1 MTLFEYYGELSP
13 YERAKLTSTPSMLF
27 NFAAAA
33 FKFALGLSSSVA
45 ALCISG
51 LYSFFCGASKR
62 IYFRGMTASMGDE
75 SRECGYYLLIGVV
88 LTVSSAVYC
97 IYMYFWSEGASGS
110 PGAYATAAACGIALF
125 ELVASVSGLVRARRD
140 GDLLMEGLRFVNLA
154 AAFAAIVT
162 AATAVCASV
171 GFEDPRFPVYG
182 GRFGVIMGGVSV
194 LTGIY
199 MIVKGLCLVRRYAAR
214 ERVRIIE
221 R

>member
-1 MTLFEYYGELSP
+1 
-13 YERAKLTSTPSMLF
+13 
-27 NFAAAA
+27 
-33 FKFALGLSSSVA
+33 
-45 ALCISG
+45 
-51 LYSFFCGASKR
+51 
-62 IYFRGMTASMGDE
+62 
-75 SRECGYYLLIGVV
+75 
-88 LTVSSAVYC
+88 
-97 IYMYFWSEGASGS
+97 
-110 PGAYATAAACGIALF
+110 
-125 ELVASVSGLVRARRD
+125 
-140 GDLLMEGLRFVNLA
+140 MEGLRFVNLA

-199 MIVKGLCLVRRYAAR
+199 MIIKGSCLVRRYAAR